1 MCSQGTR
8 RGISRGT
15 TCRTRRL
22 SASAGARTEARST
35 SWARPLPAAALI
47 RSSLCSNAT
56 HSADVVRSCPA
67 GDGLTTFNFT
77 SPAHWTTLGFSF
89 GPWGGS
95 YFNGYMANVGL
106 WRRPIDDSEVSCLYK
121 CKRDFLWRVCLFS
134 CSLTRRCRDRR
145 RDSPRAPHSVNCF
158 GKQNINFVQLLVP
171 NSISESRALATPD
184 TARKAGERHN
194 R

>member
-47 RSSLCSNAT
+47 RPSLCSNAT

-121 CKRDFLWRVCLFS
+121 CKRDFLSIVAFI
-134 CSLTRRCRDRR
+134 
-145 RDSPRAPHSVNCF
+145 F
-158 GKQNINFVQLLVP
+158 LLADEKV
-171 NSISESRALATPD
+171 SRQ
-184 TARKAGERHN
+184 TARLTSGSRLCKLFWKTKHQFCSATRTKFNQRVQSPGHA
-194 R
+194 